1 LKPDA
6 GRIRVLLCEDSR
18 TYAAGL
24 RRSLEF
30 EGDIEV
36 VQVCGTA
43 EEALASIPRVQP
55 DLVTMDIELP
65 GMTGLEAVEQIMAST
80 PLPILVI
87 SSHVANPSSTAAV
100 AALAAGALDAIAK
113 DDLDLADPGAVAARA
128 FRRRVRVLAGAR
140 VIRHPRA
147 RLRRAASRRAG
158 AKTVAAIGIAAST
171 GGPHALSAVLS
182 ALPASYP
189 VPVIVVQHISAG
201 FTEAFERW
209 LDDNVPLP
217 VRLAEDGGTLAPG
230 IWVAPEGAQ
239 LVVRGRLHLEPGGA
253 ARHAPSADVLFTSL
267 ASSLGEDTVAVVLT
281 GMGADGADGLRA
293 VREAGG
299 LTIAQNEATSAIYGM
314 PRAAAEQGAEL
325 VLPLHDIG
333 PELAKLA
340 QGDHA

>member
-1 LKPDA
+1 MKPDQ
-6 GRIRVLLCEDSR
+6 GRIRVLVCEDSR

-24 RRSLEF
+24 RRSLEL

-43 EEALASIPRVQP
+43 EDALASIPRLRP

-65 GMTGLEAVEQIMAST
+65 GMTGLEAVEQIMASS

-87 SSHVANPSSTAAV
+87 SSHVAGPSSTAAV

-113 DDLDLADPGAVAARA
+113 DDLDLADPETVAARA

-147 RLRRAASRRAG
+147 RLRRAAARRAG
-158 AKTVAAIGIAAST
+158 VETVAAIGIAAST
-171 GGPHALSAVLS
+171 GGPHALAAVLS

-189 VPVIVVQHISAG
+189 VPVFVVQHISAG
-201 FTEAFERW
+201 FTQAFARW
-209 LDDNVPLP
+209 LDDDVPLP
-217 VRLAEDGGTLAPG
+217 VRLAEDGGPVAPG

-239 LVVRGRLHLEPGGA
+239 LVVRSRLQLEPGGA

-267 ASSLGEDTVAVVLT
+267 ASSLGRAAVAVVLT
-281 GMGADGADGLRA
+281 GMGADGAEGLRA

-299 LTIAQNEATSAIYGM
+299 LTIAQDEATSAIYGM
-314 PRAAAEQGAEL
+314 PKAAAEQGAAR

-333 PELAKLA
+333 PELARLEA
-340 QGDHA
+340 GERR